1 MSEAV
6 VAKRPATYQDV
17 LDAPAHMVAEI
28 VRGSLHVHPRP
39 RPQHLVVSSS
49 LGDELVGPFQK
60 GRGGPG
66 GWWIFDEPEL
76 HVGDHVLVPDLAGWR
91 RERMSA
97 LPRTAWFEVV
107 PDWVCEILSPST
119 RTLDLGKKRDIYA
132 EQGTAHLWLIDPDAR
147 TLEAFALEG
156 ARWVLQATVVDDADV
171 ALPPFEAV
179 TFSLAD
185 LWP

>member
-17 LDAPAHMVAEI
+17 LDAPEHMVAEI

-39 RPQHLVVSSS
+39 RPQHLVASSS

-66 GWWIFDEPEL
+66 GWWLLDEPEL

-91 RERMSA
+91 RQRMPE
-97 LPRTAWFEVV
+97 LPSTAWFEVV

-119 RTLDLGKKRDIYA
+119 RALDLGEKRDIYA

-147 TLEAFALEG
+147 TLEAFALDAG
-156 ARWVLQATVVDDADV
+156 GWRLLGTRVGDARV
-171 ALPPFEAV
+171 ALPPFDAV
-179 TFSLAD
+179 GFALAE
-185 LWP
+185 LWA

>member
-1 MSEAV
+1 MSEAL

-28 VRGSLHVHPRP
+28 VRGSLHLSPRP
-39 RPQHLVVSSS
+39 APPHLSVGSG
-49 LGDELVGPFQK
+49 LGMKLGPPFRY
-60 GRGGPG
+60 GDGGPG

-91 RERMSA
+91 RERMPE

-119 RTLDLGKKRDIYA
+119 RALDLGEKRDVYA
-132 EQGTAHLWLIDPDAR
+132 EQGVAHLWLIDPDAR
-147 TLEAFALEG
+147 TLEAFALDRAG
-156 ARWVLQATVVDDADV
+156 WRLLATRVDAAEV
-171 ALPPFEAV
+171 ALPPFDAV
-179 TFSLAD
+179 AFALAD
-185 LWP
+185 LWA